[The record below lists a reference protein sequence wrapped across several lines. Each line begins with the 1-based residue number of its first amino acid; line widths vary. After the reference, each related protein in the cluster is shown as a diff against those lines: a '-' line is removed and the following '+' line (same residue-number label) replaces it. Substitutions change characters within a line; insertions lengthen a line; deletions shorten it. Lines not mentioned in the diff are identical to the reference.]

1 MESEAISSATS
12 HPHLNE
18 VESNSTNHAAIPKPI
33 TSVAEELKEWGK
45 SLGIP
50 PSGLP
55 EMPRNEGIEPDEV
68 YQDAVKTELALDQ
81 VIASLQRLTSSQ
93 VNRLVDGLASLSAKV
108 LIQHLKLEKL
118 SSTEL
123 STLITDA
130 QAAHSRLIN
139 QEFITD

>member
-1 MESEAISSATS
+1 
-12 HPHLNE
+12 
-18 VESNSTNHAAIPKPI
+18 
-33 TSVAEELKEWGK
+33 
-45 SLGIP
+45 
-50 PSGLP
+50 
-55 EMPRNEGIEPDEV
+55 MPRNEGIEPDEV